1 MSKKDVFYN
10 EAEKL
15 YIQDQLTIS
24 EIESRLGVCEKT
36 IRTWKAEGN
45 WDEKKRKYLQEKSS
59 FHEELYVFSRTLMK
73 KIQEDW
79 EAGEKVDAG
88 RLYTLTRILPMIT
101 KVKDYEDIK
110 ISKETDTDK
119 KKGLTEDIIKKIEKE
134 VLGIE

>member
-1 MSKKDVFYN
+1 VSKKDVFYN

-15 YIQDQLTIS
+15 YIQDQFTIS

-59 FHEELYVFSRTLMK
+59 FHEELYSFSRTLMK

-79 EAGEKVDAG
+79 EAGERVDAG

-110 ISKETDTDK
+110 LTKEK
-119 KKGLTEDIIKKIEKE
+119 NNIEKGLTEDLVKNIEKE
-134 VLGIE
+134 ILGIEK